1 MRGSGAAAAIAAAPR
16 SQGRRTGELAR
27 GLVRNY
33 PALGGG
39 LFLLLV
45 AVTGVFAPLLTPYE
59 PIAQDTPNRLQGMS
73 LTHPLGTDEFGRDIL
88 TRLFYG
94 SRTTMLVGLVSVGLA
109 LAVGTVFGTLAGYYG
124 GGLESVIMRAMD
136 AMLSLP
142 LILVA
147 IMIVVV
153 LGPGV
158 LNLIIAIGVSQIPP
172 FTRLARSLTLSVRN
186 RDFVQAAHGLG
197 APNGRILRLHVVPN
211 VITPLVAQA
220 AATLALAILN
230 AAALSFLGLGIQPP
244 SPDWGAMISDF
255 RRFVFDRPELP
266 LYPGL
271 AIALT
276 VLAVNLFGD
285 GLIDLVDPAARK
297 TGQGA

>member
-1 MRGSGAAAAIAAAPR
+1 LAATPR
-16 SQGRRTGELAR
+16 DRRRRPGDLAR
-27 GLVRNY
+27 GLAPNY
-33 PALGGG
+33 TALGGG
-39 LFLLLV
+39 IFLLV
-45 AVTGVFAPLLTPYE
+45 IAASGVFAPILTPYD
-59 PIAQDTPNRLQGMS
+59 PIAQDTAHRLKGMS
-73 LTHPLGTDEFGRDIL
+73 LAHPLGTDEFGRDVL
-88 TRLFYG
+88 TRLLHG
-94 SRTTMLVGLVSVGLA
+94 SRTTLLVGFVSVGFA
-109 LAVGTVFGTLAGYYG
+109 LAIGTVLGTLAGYYG
-124 GGLESVIMRAMD
+124 GALESLIMRVMD

-142 LILVA
+142 LILIA

-153 LGPGV
+153 LGSGV

-172 FTRLARSLTLSVRN
+172 FTRLARSLALSVRT

-197 APNGRILRLHVVPN
+197 AADSRILRLHVVPN
-211 VITPLVAQA
+211 VMAPLVAQA

-230 AAALSFLGLGIQPP
+230 AAALNFLGLGIQPP

-276 VLAVNLFGD
+276 VLAVNVLGD

-297 TGQGA
+297 AGQSA

>member
-1 MRGSGAAAAIAAAPR
+1 MPGSGGAAATR
-16 SQGRRTGELAR
+16 FRRRTGELAR
-27 GLVRNY
+27 GLARNY

-39 LFLLLV
+39 LFLFLV
-45 AVTGVFAPLLTPYE
+45 AVTGVCAPVLTPYH
-59 PIAQDTPNRLQGMS
+59 PVAQDTPNRLQGMS
-73 LTHPLGTDEFGRDIL
+73 LAHPLGTDEFGRDVF
-88 TRLFYG
+88 TRLLYG
-94 SRTTMLVGLVSVGLA
+94 SRTTLLVGLVSVAFA
-109 LAVGTVFGTLAGYYG
+109 LAVGTVLGTLAGYYG
-124 GGLESVIMRAMD
+124 GTLESVIMQAMD

-142 LILVA
+142 LILIA

-172 FTRLARSLTLSVRN
+172 FTRLARSLALSVRT

-197 APNGRILRLHVVPN
+197 APNSRILRLHVVPN
-211 VITPLVAQA
+211 VMTPLVAQA
-220 AATLALAILN
+220 AATVALAILN
-230 AAALSFLGLGIQPP
+230 AAALNFLGLGIQPP

-276 VLAVNLFGD
+276 VLAVNLLGD
-285 GLIDLVDPAARK
+285 GLIDLVDPAARGA
-297 TGQGA
+297 GQNA

>member
-1 MRGSGAAAAIAAAPR
+1 MPHSGAAAAIAAAPR
-16 SQGRRTGELAR
+16 SRRRRPGELVR
-27 GLVRNY
+27 GLTRNY

-45 AVTGVFAPLLTPYE
+45 AVTGIFAPLLTPYD
-59 PIAQDTPNRLQGMS
+59 PIAQDTPNRLGGMS
-73 LTHPLGTDEFGRDIL
+73 LAHPLGTDEFGRDVL
-88 TRLFYG
+88 TRLLYG
-94 SRTTMLVGLVSVGLA
+94 SRTTLLVGLVSVAAA
-109 LAVGTVFGTLAGYYG
+109 LAVGTVLGTAAGYYG
-124 GGLESVIMRAMD
+124 GALETWIMRAMD

-142 LILVA
+142 LVLIA

-158 LNLIIAIGVSQIPP
+158 LNLIVAIGVSQVPP
-172 FTRLARSLTLSVRN
+172 FTRLARSLALSVRT
-186 RDFVQAAHGLG
+186 RDFVQAARGVG
-197 APNGRILRLHVVPN
+197 AFDGRILRIHVVPN
-211 VITPLVAQA
+211 VMTPLAAHATATVAF
-220 AATLALAILN
+220 AILN
-230 AAALSFLGLGIQPP
+230 AAALNFLGLGIQPP

-276 VLAVNLFGD
+276 VLAVNLLGD
-285 GLIDLVDPAARK
+285 GLIDLVDPTARRASRG
-297 TGQGA
+297 T

>member
-1 MRGSGAAAAIAAAPR
+1 MRGDGAAEVAAPAET
-16 SQGRRTGELAR
+16 GRRRAGGLAR
-27 GLVRNY
+27 GRALNY
-33 PALGGG
+33 PARGGG

-45 AVTGVFAPLLTPYE
+45 ALAGLLAPLLTPYA
-59 PIAQDTPNRLQGMS
+59 PTAQDTPNRLKGISMG
-73 LTHPLGTDEFGRDIL
+73 HWLGTDEFGRDIF
-88 TRLFYG
+88 TRLLYG
-94 SRTTMLVGLVSVGLA
+94 SRTTLLVGLVSVALA
-109 LAVGTVFGTLAGYYG
+109 LTVGTILGTAAGYYG
-124 GGLESVIMRAMD
+124 GVLETWIMRAMD

-142 LILVA
+142 LVLVA

-158 LNLIIAIGVSQIPP
+158 LNLIVAIGVSQVPP
-172 FTRLARSLTLSVRN
+172 FTRLARSLALSVRT

-197 APNGRILRLHVVPN
+197 ALDSRVLRVHVVPN
-211 VITPLVAQA
+211 VMTPLVAHA
-220 AATLALAILN
+220 TATLALAILN
-230 AAALSFLGLGIQPP
+230 AAALNFLGLGIQPP

-276 VLAVNLFGD
+276 VLSVNLLGD
-285 GLIDLVDPAARK
+285 GLVDLVDPTARRASR
-297 TGQGA
+297 GI